1 MNALLRHNEY
11 PFLIKYAILFLI
23 FFHIIHI
30 FDQLYIFDQNDIV
43 IFSLKVETCSRC
55 CQTTEGVLDQ
65 SVTKLRYYETLE
77 RIRSDILSGQFSSGM
92 RLKIADLAERYDTS
106 HMPVREALRMLGG
119 EGLVELEPNKGVR
132 VRRFDRAFLENLF
145 DIRVSVEQMQARRA
159 AEQRTS
165 QQLVAINAARLEF
178 EAAAKNAD
186 VLELLTCNRKFHAAI
201 SVAAKNSEADEIELR
216 HSRLLPMLWNN
227 LGYPRERVSVV
238 IDDHRHIEAAV
249 SDRDANAAA
258 ILAAAHCLKAKQ
270 DMMVAWEHYEGK
282 QNNR

>member
-1 MNALLRHNEY
+1 
-11 PFLIKYAILFLI
+11 
-23 FFHIIHI
+23 
-30 FDQLYIFDQNDIV
+30 
-43 IFSLKVETCSRC
+43 
-55 CQTTEGVLDQ
+55 
-65 SVTKLRYYETLE
+65 
-77 RIRSDILSGQFSSGM
+77 
-92 RLKIADLAERYDTS
+92 
-106 HMPVREALRMLGG
+106 MLGG

-165 QQLVAINAARLEF
+165 EQLVAINAARLEF

-282 QNNR
+282 QNDR